1 MAITKLFV
9 TSAAVDVCRW
19 GMQGHGAYGI
29 SKEYKI
35 ERLFRD
41 AKMYELLEGT
51 SEIQRES
58 ITKSLPR

>member
-9 TSAAVDVCRW
+9 TSTTTDVCRW
-19 GMQGHGAYGI
+19 GMQVRGAYGI
-29 SKEYKI
+29 SKEYDI

-51 SEIQRES
+51 SEIQKEL
-58 ITKSLPR
+58 ITKRLPR